1 MAKAPSGGF
10 EIPGEMRT
18 LAEQSVDQARQ
29 AFDTFMAAAQRAA
42 STIEGQ
48 TTAVQ
53 TSAKDIRQKAMN
65 FAERNMAASFEFAE
79 KLVHAKDIEEMT
91 RLQAEFVRHQMET
104 FTEQAKELGEST
116 TRATMAHPG
125 P

>member
-1 MAKAPSGGF
+1 
-10 EIPGEMRT
+10 